1 MKATARAIIAGAT
14 ALTAIIPA
22 ASAQQAAPALAD
34 ARPVG
39 EMIAAA
45 PRAMLRN
52 GALSAEIALPDA
64 AHGFYRGT
72 RFDWSGM
79 IIAVTLGKARFHGPW
94 FDAVAPGVRDYVHD
108 GARIVAGPQTGA
120 TGPAEE
126 FQGTNTGPGPTPGYA
141 EAAPGDTF
149 VKIGVGRL
157 QRTDARPYDRFSSYP
172 IVDSGQWQVRR
183 GADRITFV
191 QTLPLAADGYGYRYE
206 KSLRLLPDGSIV
218 IAHRLA
224 NTGQKPISTQVY
236 SHNFIRFGDHRVDP
250 AITVT
255 SPLLRGLATK
265 DPALARVE
273 GERLIFARPI
283 AGEESVALSAPTS
296 DHRAAHAAPVFT
308 VARAGDGAIAAF
320 TASPIARVVFW
331 NIDRVNAVEPFVPIE
346 VAPGGAQE
354 WSWRYRY
361 SAR

>member
-126 FQGTNTGPGPTPGYA
+126 FQGTNTGPGPTPGYT
-141 EAAPGDTF
+141 EAAPG
-149 VKIGVGRL
+149 
-157 QRTDARPYDRFSSYP
+157 YP